1 MDAPHQTRDVLAESP
16 GGAALGWVFWDGQLN
31 PVDGM
36 TQSWFSNATPMFFV
50 HLTRVMIDFVSI
62 WHDQLQLNGAGMLQP
77 ATKWD
82 VSSIPQK
89 LDGGVKILKYGIEHD
104 FTLHLPPVALDH
116 PYD

>member
-62 WHDQLQLNGAGMLQP
+62 WHDQLQLNGAGISV
-77 ATKWD
+77 ATSNQMGCQFDTAEAGRWC
-82 VSSIPQK
+82 
-89 LDGGVKILKYGIEHD
+89 
-104 FTLHLPPVALDH
+104 
-116 PYD
+116 